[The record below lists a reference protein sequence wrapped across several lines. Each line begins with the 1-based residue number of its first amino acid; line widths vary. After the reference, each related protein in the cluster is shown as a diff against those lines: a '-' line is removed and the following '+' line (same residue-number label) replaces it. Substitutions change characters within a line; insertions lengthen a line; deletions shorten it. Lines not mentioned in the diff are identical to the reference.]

1 MPTGPRIAVT
11 SWGRTTL
18 PAWLLVLALAA
29 NPAPAGDDDDLVNKS
44 RQPAA
49 NEQRSINVPNI
60 GAMIDNWVYRNDEGG
75 GSPQERLESQLRM
88 KVDSLGRSFGIPENQ
103 KQKLLLA
110 GQGDI
115 RRLVD
120 RVEQFKSHYRSE
132 RITVDEWR
140 RVRQEAQ
147 KLREPLSGDGLF
159 AGDSLFAKTL
169 ASILS
174 PEQIASLDRVE
185 VERRDFQHRAGVH
198 MTVLR
203 LSTALGLSDEQ
214 WQGLEDLLLKETR
227 PARFEDRPYPAA
239 YFNVVYAQMRSIPQE
254 KLQPIFEPWQWRIM
268 QRKLQ
273 QAPGFAGGN
282 GIVLDGKV
290 LRRAVRVPAVNAA
303 PDPIPL
309 NIRVGKIRPVAPKE
323 AITK

>member
-1 MPTGPRIAVT
+1 MPTGSRITVT
-11 SWGRTTL
+11 SWGGATL
-18 PAWLLVLALAA
+18 PAVLLVLALAA
-29 NPAPAGDDDDLVNKS
+29 NPARAGDDDDLVDKS

-49 NEQRSINVPNI
+49 NARQFINIPNL
-60 GAMIDNWVYRNDEGG
+60 GTTIDNWVYGNDEGNE
-75 GSPQERLESQLRM
+75 SPPERLESQLRM
-88 KVDSLGRSFGIPENQ
+88 KVGSLGRSFGIDENR

-115 RRLVD
+115 RRFVD
-120 RVEQFKSHYRSE
+120 RVEQFKSHYRNE
-132 RITVDEWR
+132 RITIDEWR

-185 VERRDFQHRAGVH
+185 VERRVFQHRAGVH

-203 LSTALGLSDEQ
+203 LSTALGLSNEQ
-214 WQGLEDLLLKETR
+214 WKGLEDLLLKETR
-227 PARFEDRPYPAA
+227 PARFDGRPYPAA
-239 YFNVVYAQMRSIPQE
+239 YFNVVFAQMRSIPRE
-254 KLQPIFEPWQWRIM
+254 KLQPLFEPWQWRIM

-273 QAPGFAGGN
+273 LAQGFAGGN

-309 NIRVGKIRPVAPKE
+309 NIPVGKMRPVAPKE